1 VPRPAGTE
9 REASALD
16 EIVARRPAVDFT
28 LTLDAAR
35 IEEFRER
42 GFTHVER
49 ITSDE
54 ELAWL
59 GEVYDYL
66 FGRRVQAVPGGYFD
80 LARPYE
86 SDGEDRL
93 PQLLMPEAAVPA
105 LRQTAFWRNGRA
117 LAATLLDADAKR
129 LLGWGHMIRKA
140 AGVGAALPW
149 HQDEAY
155 WDPAF
160 DYVALGSWMPL
171 DPASVESGCLCFLP
185 GSHRGPV
192 RAHRHVGDD
201 PAVHALVTDDVD
213 PVPAVAV
220 SLPPGGASFHHC
232 RTLHSSGP
240 NTSARVRRA
249 WANEWQLPPTRRS
262 VPVARPWVEAGQR
275 AWASRRLG

>member
-1 VPRPAGTE
+1 MT
-9 REASALD
+9 SALD
-16 EIVARRPAVDFT
+16 ELVAGRPAVDFT
-28 LTLDAAR
+28 LELGAAR
-35 IEEFRER
+35 IAEFRER
-42 GFTHVER
+42 GFTCVER

-59 GEVYDYL
+59 GEVYDLL
-66 FGRRVQAVPGGYFD
+66 FSERVQAVPGGYFD

-86 SDGEDRL
+86 SAGEDLL

-117 LAATLLDADAKR
+117 LAGALLGADPKR
-129 LLGWGHMIRKA
+129 LLGWGHMIRKP
-140 AGVGAALPW
+140 AGVGGALPW

-171 DPASVESGCLCFLP
+171 DPATPESGCLCFLP
-185 GSHRGPV
+185 GSQRGAV

-201 PAVHALVTDDVD
+201 PAIHALVTDDVD
-213 PVPAVAV
+213 PAPAVLVPLA
-220 SLPPGGASFHHC
+220 PGGASFHHC

-240 NTSARVRRA
+240 NTSPRVRRA
-249 WANEWQLPPTRRS
+249 WANEWQLPPMRRS
-262 VPVARPWVEAGQR
+262 VAPARPWLDAGRR
-275 AWASRRLG
+275 AWESRRTGG

>member
-1 VPRPAGTE
+1 VT
-9 REASALD
+9 SALD
-16 EIVARRPAVDFT
+16 EIVARRPTADFT

-35 IEEFRER
+35 IDEFRER

-59 GEVYDYL
+59 GEVYDHL
-66 FGRRVQAVPGGYFD
+66 FGQRVQAVPGGYFD

-93 PQLLMPEAAVPA
+93 PQILMPEAAVPA

-117 LAATLLDADAKR
+117 LAATLLDADATR

-140 AGVGAALPW
+140 ARVGAALPW

-160 DYVALGSWMPL
+160 DYAALGSWMPL
-171 DPASVESGCLCFLP
+171 DPATVESGCLCFLP
-185 GSHRGPV
+185 GSHRGAV

-201 PAVHALVTDDVD
+201 PAIHALVTDDVD
-213 PVPAVAV
+213 PAPAVAV
-220 SLPPGGASFHHC
+220 PLPPGGASFHHC

-262 VPVARPWVEAGQR
+262 TAVARPWVEAGKR
-275 AWASRRLG
+275 AWASRRIG